1 LNFTYINKKDG
12 VLLFFGVLG
21 SICQGFALP
30 LIINNMGD
38 IPTVLLNLVS
48 NVTIKKITFID
59 DDNIL

>member
-1 LNFTYINKKDG
+1 
-12 VLLFFGVLG
+12 
-21 SICQGFALP
+21 
-30 LIINNMGD
+30 MGD